1 METDTYQHVSSA
13 LHVIRTL
20 TTAQTPSNPESSRAG
35 FFYEI
40 QIQDRTIHKA
50 KIHACF
56 VDHVRVTNLKREER
70 SFNIFYQMLAGN
82 ANDHLISSLIFFIFL
97 LCYSVIFIKPLNPF
111 PPFLGLTSEEKRK
124 FHLADRLPTNLKYLN
139 AGLAYSYSE
148 EKEDARRFQ
157 LWRSC
162 LNVLGISFSD
172 VTRILAAIL
181 LLGEI
186 KFITGNSPASI
197 EVQGRRELEHIAEL
211 LGLAPATLHQGLAS
225 RSLQVSGQV
234 FNTTVSPN
242 DANRTK
248 DKLARTLYCRMLK
261 SVIRRAN
268 GGGPAAKSARTGSQD
283 DTPTNTMTRKSAKND
298 SASASSELFIGIVDM
313 FGFETNP
320 PPKPS
325 APHQH
330 ARSPSN
336 NLEQFCIN
344 LSAEMMQDFYTCQ
357 VLKTPINS
365 YKEEFQTDHA
375 GTHVSFAENT
385 ACLPTLTRVPLN
397 LVSLL
402 DAESQSPVSYDEAVL
417 DRIRALH
424 EDKPGLFFPHDK
436 KTAFGV
442 RHYRGEVEYE
452 TAAILETNKDALPD
466 DVAHMFQADNCR
478 FGFASHLFNH
488 EIKASRDRGPQG
500 LEFRIHPGHSG
511 STPASIN
518 GTLAKD
524 FLQRVDSLLATL
536 EFSKPH
542 FVRCIKANTECVAGW
557 FDKSLVRHQLRAMQI
572 PQTQFLM
579 QNGLAHR
586 LRLKDFIHRYR
597 RLLPLDWRRSD
608 DADGALEAC
617 QELLT
622 VLNQC
627 VCSDFPMWAIGRR
640 HLFLSE
646 RLRHLVEELL
656 EVRRYHAAKTI
667 QRFFARHCPF
677 VKGRLSPA
685 FSTDRESELGA
696 CVGSNAAGSSS
707 KKPALAP
714 GELPLFSP
722 PLTPKIDLERNLST
736 LSNLHLLARSG
747 RDSPQLLPPPPMIPN
762 NPRPPPPAFARDRT
776 FTKND
781 DLPDLTEISEVSEVE
796 SPSVVNEP
804 CLVRHSSTERTL
816 MAPREAEGAGAVPPP
831 IPPPRQ
837 YSVSGKWKIGEDE

>member
-1 METDTYQHVSSA
+1 M
-13 LHVIRTL
+13 
-20 TTAQTPSNPESSRAG
+20 
-35 FFYEI
+35 
-40 QIQDRTIHKA
+40 
-50 KIHACF
+50 
-56 VDHVRVTNLKREER
+56 
-70 SFNIFYQMLAGN
+70 
-82 ANDHLISSLIFFIFL
+82 
-97 LCYSVIFIKPLNPF
+97 
-111 PPFLGLTSEEKRK
+111 
-124 FHLADRLPTNLKYLN
+124 ADRLPTNLKYLN
-139 AGLAYSYSE
+139 SGLAYSYSE

-162 LNVLGISFSD
+162 LGILGISFSD

-186 KFITGNSPASI
+186 KFITGSSPASI

-211 LGLAPATLHQGLAS
+211 LGLAPTTLHQGLAS

-268 GGGPAAKSARTGSQD
+268 GGGPAAKTTGSRGQD
-283 DTPTNTMTRKSAKND
+283 DTPSNTMTRKNKSSSD
-298 SASASSELFIGIVDM
+298 SASSELFIGIVDM

-320 PPKPS
+320 PPKQQQPS
-325 APHQH
+325 PPPN

-417 DRIRALH
+417 ERIRALH
-424 EDKPGLFFPHDK
+424 EDKPGLYFPSDDK
-436 KTAFGV
+436 KSHFGV
-442 RHYRGEVEYE
+442 RHYRDDVEYG
-452 TAAILETNKDALPD
+452 TTAILETNKDALPD

-488 EIKASRDRGPQG
+488 EIKAARDRGPQG

-557 FDKSLVRHQLRAMQI
+557 FDKSLVRQQLRAMQI

-586 LRLKDFIHRYR
+586 LRLKDFIGRYR

-622 VLNQC
+622 TLNQC

-646 RLRHLVEELL
+646 RLRHLIEELL

-667 QRFFARHCPF
+667 QRFFARNCPF

-685 FSTDRESELGA
+685 FSATMDREPELAAINGA
-696 CVGSNAAGSSS
+696 SAATG
-707 KKPALAP
+707 KRQTLAP

-736 LSNLHLLARSG
+736 LSNLHLLAKSG
-747 RDSPQLLPPPPMIPN
+747 RDSPQLLPPPPPSIPN
-762 NPRPPPPAFARDRT
+762 NPRPPPPPKAFARDRT

-781 DLPDLTEISEVSEVE
+781 DLPELTEISEVSEVE
-796 SPSVVNEP
+796 TPSVVNEP
-804 CLVRHSSTERTL
+804 CLVRHSSTEKTL
-816 MAPREAEGAGAVPPP
+816 MPLMDDGAGATPPPP

-837 YSVSGKWKIGEDE
+837 YSVSGKWKIGKPLKLVGCKDDSLVDCLIHSFEV